1 MNLKQ
6 LVLTWGMIFSYV
18 ILNSAGALLIKQK
31 LFQIGEFSS
40 ENLATSWR
48 FFVSLFSS
56 LQVWGGL
63 LAIFISALA
72 WIIALSKMELSV
84 AYPVAIGLNFL
95 IIMTFSVLV
104 NGEPL
109 TVNKMVGVGLI
120 MVSLFFLFRS

>member
-1 MNLKQ
+1 M
-6 LVLTWGMIFSYV
+6 
-18 ILNSAGALLIKQK
+18 
-31 LFQIGEFSS
+31 
-40 ENLATSWR
+40 
-48 FFVSLFSS
+48 SLFSS

-109 TVNKMVGVGLI
+109 TVNKMVGVDG
-120 MVSLFFLFRS
+120 